1 MSQNI
6 TDFLI
11 HSKKPTRLKFK
22 KFLFSFIDSTSNQ
35 IIATCIVD
43 SGYDINDFDENITE
57 GLCSV
62 FPNVNVSASI
72 DSGDFYKY
80 FNEHETHQEI
90 PSKVVDFYYGDGET
104 LDNHNFQFQV
114 VMFNE
119 GVEEFKKEKER
130 YKSEA
135 ISKNNLFLEYLISKY
150 NVSKSEINFLI
161 NNYFVENNIMPL
173 TKEKISSIESKIS
186 NYVDVKNS

>member
-11 HSKKPTRLKFK
+11 HNKKPTRLQFK
-22 KFLFSFIDSTSNQ
+22 KFIFSFIDTTSNQ

-72 DSGDFYKY
+72 DSEDFYKY

-104 LDNHNFQFQV
+104 LDSHNFKFQV

-119 GVEEFKKEKER
+119 GVEEFKKESER

-161 NNYFVENNIMPL
+161 NNYFVENDIMPL
-173 TKEKISSIESKIS
+173 TKEKISSIEGKIS